1 MYFKYLLR
9 LIPQSQGMAAQTV
22 DNATELL
29 PENLR
34 PYRLILNIILL
45 MIYFTR
51 ARKTVLNWLTVKQ
64 ISETLFYTTMIY
76 KKICPWIYIYM
87 Y

>member
-22 DNATELL
+22 DSATELFL
-29 PENLR
+29 ENLR

-45 MIYFTR
+45 MIYFTS
-51 ARKTVLNWLTVKQ
+51 ARETVVNWLTAKQ
-64 ISETLFYTTMIY
+64 ISETLFYTT
-76 KKICPWIYIYM
+76 KI
-87 Y
+87 